1 MEPPHQLYKLELREP
16 TAAERE
22 KVRTLLAKLDD
33 DDYAVRESAGKKL
46 LALGLLAEPQV
57 RRASKESKSAEVR
70 LRCRKLR
77 AAMLRQPGIA
87 LAAGSELEGVVFSPD
102 GKLLA
107 AAGKDGAV
115 RLWDVATHKELAR
128 LIPGL
133 VEGK

>member
-1 MEPPHQLYKLELREP
+1 
-16 TAAERE
+16 
-22 KVRTLLAKLDD
+22 LLAKLDD
-33 DDYAVRESAGKKL
+33 DDYEVRELAGKKL

-77 AAMLRQPGIA
+77 AAMLSQPDI
-87 LAAGSELEGVVFSPD
+87 LIAAGSELEGVVFSPD

-107 AAGKDGAV
+107 AGQDGAV

-128 LIPGL
+128 LIPGPI
-133 VEGK
+133 EGK